1 MNECVF
7 SPCRKYR
14 YVLKCRWDDLF
25 EEKPIAWI
33 GLNPST
39 ADEFQL
45 DPTLTRIKGF
55 SESFGFNC
63 FYMLNIFAFR
73 ATDPKVM
80 KMENDPT
87 GPENDRWLKE
97 TADKCELIVACWGGH
112 GKHNGRSDKVIAL
125 LSAHGKKLHCLAKT
139 KEGYPGHPLY
149 LPGDAALKII

>member
-14 YVLKCRWDDLF
+14 YVLKCRWNDLF

-73 ATDPKVM
+73 ATDPNKM
-80 KMENDPT
+80 KQHAEPV
-87 GPENDRWLKE
+87 GPENDRHILGTCRNCRTVVAAWGNHGTYLDRGRHVISMLKAE
-97 TADKCELIVACWGGH
+97 GIQLTCL
-112 GKHNGRSDKVIAL
+112 KV
-125 LSAHGKKLHCLAKT
+125 S
-139 KEGYPGHPLY
+139 KEGNPVHPLY
-149 LPGDAALKII
+149 LPGKSVLIEM